1 MSKKIC
7 LYILIVLSLFS
18 ITGCKKINE
27 KGIENGTYKYI
38 DENNKESKIIIK
50 NDKLIFEEIDFTE
63 TYETLALVSLSL
75 EYTSKL
81 NEVGQVDMNSLLEEK
96 TYNMSKDKNYKLN
109 TEYDYKYNEK
119 NQVISLQN
127 EVLGIMIN
135 YKTNEKEK
143 PHLELYSKIFKK

>member
-18 ITGCKKINE
+18 ITGCKKTNE

-81 NEVGQVDMNSLLEEK
+81 NEIGQADMNSLLEEK
-96 TYNMSKDKNYKLN
+96 TYNMSKNKNYKLN
-109 TEYDYKYNEK
+109 TEYDYVYNEK
-119 NQVISLQN
+119 NQTISLKN
-127 EVLGIMIN
+127 ETLGIIIN
-135 YKTNEKEK
+135 YKVNDKKE
-143 PHLELYSKIFKK
+143 PYLELYTKTFKK

>member
-7 LYILIVLSLFS
+7 FYILIVLSLFS

-50 NDKLIFEEIDFTE
+50 NDKLIFEDIDFTE

-81 NEVGQVDMNSLLEEK
+81 NEIGQADMNSLLEEK
-96 TYNMSKDKNYKLN
+96 TYNMSKNKNYKLN
-109 TEYDYKYNEK
+109 TEYDYTYNEE

-143 PHLELYSKIFKK
+143 PYLELYSKTFKK

>member
-38 DENNKESKIIIK
+38 DENNRESKIIIK

-81 NEVGQVDMNSLLEEK
+81 NEVGQADMNSLLEEK
-96 TYNMSKDKNYKLN
+96 TYNMSKNKNYKLN
-109 TEYDYKYNEK
+109 TEYDYTYNEE

-143 PHLELYSKIFKK
+143 PYLELYSKTFKK

>member
-7 LYILIVLSLFS
+7 FYILIVLSLFS

-50 NDKLIFEEIDFTE
+50 NDKLIFEDIDFTE

-81 NEVGQVDMNSLLEEK
+81 NEVGQADMNSLLEEK
-96 TYNMSKDKNYKLN
+96 TYNMSKNKNYKLN
-109 TEYDYKYNEK
+109 TEYDYTYNEE

-143 PHLELYSKIFKK
+143 PYLELYSKTFKK